1 MNRRD
6 LVIFAAGVLFGL
18 GLAVS
23 GMTDPAR
30 VIGFL
35 DVSGAWDPSL
45 MFVMGG
51 AVGILGLGL
60 LVWRR
65 LGGGKGWFGTTLPV
79 RDNEPVDRRLVIGA
93 LIFGMGWGLGGY
105 CPGPGIAGL
114 AALRMESLVF
124 VPAMAAGM
132 WLARVVAGA
141 DAE

>member
-1 MNRRD
+1 MNRRNI
-6 LVIFAAGVLFGL
+6 VIFTAGILFGL

-35 DVSGAWDPSL
+35 DVTGAWDPSL
-45 MFVMGG
+45 VFVMGG
-51 AVGILGLGL
+51 AVGTLGLGL
-60 LVWRR
+60 LMWRR
-65 LGGGKGWFGTTLPV
+65 LDGGKGWFGTMLPV
-79 RDNEPVDRRLVIGA
+79 RDNEPVDRRLIIGA

-105 CPGPGIAGL
+105 CPGPGIAAL
-114 AALRMESLVF
+114 AAWRMEALVF

-132 WLARVVAGA
+132 WLARAVAGA